1 MAVFLKK
8 LLCMS
13 LTLKIKQN
21 KIQSW
26 KKSTTSQA
34 DMLVKGIVYSTE
46 VLLDFDCLCGVIRME
61 GLGPSSLSGDSQR
74 QCCFK
79 GYFSSN

>member
-1 MAVFLKK
+1 
-8 LLCMS
+8 
-13 LTLKIKQN
+13 
-21 KIQSW
+21 
-26 KKSTTSQA
+26 
-34 DMLVKGIVYSTE
+34 MLVKGIVYSTE